1 MLGRVIVFAVVL
13 STLAVA
19 APVLAPNLL
28 SAALRLGDEGPGT
41 VAPPPAAPAMQ
52 PAPLPPAP
60 AENRRRDD
68 YRHAALNA
76 NAEGH
81 FVADATVNGR
91 QVAFMVDTGATTVAL
106 TDVTARRLGIVPMQ
120 SAYSVRLSTANG
132 TVMAARVTL
141 REIRLGSVSVRDV
154 AAVVV
159 PGNALPVDLLGM
171 SFLGRLSKYE
181 FAGRQLVL
189 SQ

>member
-13 STLAVA
+13 SALAVA

-28 SAALRLGDEGPGT
+28 SAAIRLGDEGAGT
-41 VAPPPAAPAMQ
+41 VAPPPAASAIQ
-52 PAPLPPAP
+52 PATLPPAP
-60 AENRRRDD
+60 ADNRRDD
-68 YRHAALNA
+68 DRHAALNA
-76 NAEGH
+76 DAEGH
-81 FVADATVNGR
+81 FVADATVNGSR
-91 QVAFMVDTGATTVAL
+91 VTFMVDTGATTVAL
-106 TDVTARRLGIVPMQ
+106 TDVTARRLGIVPMH
-120 SAYSVRLSTANG
+120 SAYRVRLSTANG

-141 REIRLGSVSVRDV
+141 REIRLGGVSVRDV
-154 AAVVV
+154 VAVVM

-171 SFLGRLSKYE
+171 SFLSRLSKYE